1 MHNDDEIQHPSGSS
15 SWQMPA
21 TPAGRTHTHSSVDE
35 ERAQAAYQA
44 AQAAFA
50 GSSAARPQ
58 PHNAVPQPYH
68 FSAEADLRGRF
79 ESHARPLSQADT
91 MPTTTQSYG
100 PPPTTAL
107 RGPASVAIPQLRTP
121 TQERIRPRPKRMA
134 QEQPPAGAARIDSTA
149 RRLQAPRVLRHHL
162 RQWHP
167 AERASAS
174 RPGATVPVPPADA
187 TTTKYT
193 TDTPEVSTTGVPSAT
208 PSRRL
213 AGRHSARP
221 HRCWRGPLRRAP
233 RRRPTATR
241 PHRRPRRLPTRRR
254 SQWRP
259 SRRIPLWRSLWRS
272 PRFTRRSQWRP
283 TRRIPI
289 RPPWR
294 LPTRRSRRRTL
305 WRTTT
310 RRRRRL
316 ALRRRRPRRG
326 RRPTSTVGTARRS
339 TMATR

>member
-1 MHNDDEIQHPSGSS
+1 MHNNDDEIQHPSGSS

-134 QEQPPAGAARIDSTA
+134 QEQPPLELPGSTPLLGDYKPPEYFDITSDNGTPQSAPAPPGQVPPFPYPQPMRPPPNTPLTPPKCPPPEYPPQPPPGGWQGATAPGRIAAGA
-149 RRLQAPRVLRHHL
+149 
-162 RQWHP
+162 
-167 AERASAS
+167 
-174 RPGATVPVPPADA
+174 VPF
-187 TTTKYT
+187 
-193 TDTPEVSTTGVPSAT
+193 GVP
-208 PSRRL
+208 L
-213 AGRHSARP
+213 G
-221 HRCWRGPLRRAP
+221 G
-233 RRRPTATR
+233 
-241 PHRRPRRLPTRRR
+241 
-254 SQWRP
+254 
-259 SRRIPLWRSLWRS
+259 S
-272 PRFTRRSQWRP
+272 PRPFG
-283 TRRIPI
+283 
-289 RPPWR
+289 PPGD
-294 LPTRRSRRRTL
+294 PAS
-305 WRTTT
+305 
-310 RRRRRL
+310 
-316 ALRRRRPRRG
+316 PSEMY
-326 RRPTSTVGTARRS
+326 ST
-339 TMATR
+339 